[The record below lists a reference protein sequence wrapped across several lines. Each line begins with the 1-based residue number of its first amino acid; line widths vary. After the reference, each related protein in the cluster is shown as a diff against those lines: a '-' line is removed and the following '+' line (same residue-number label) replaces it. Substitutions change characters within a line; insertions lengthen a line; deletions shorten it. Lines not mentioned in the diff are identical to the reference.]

1 MQPTPLDANLHR
13 KLVFQNHAPHPHRKQ
28 NFDFFNFHDINISKQ
43 IEFVLFLSPSGI
55 AFSPMTCAHLS
66 LRAPLVK
73 PLMHKNLAF
82 LFECLFYDPL
92 TSPLKWIFMIL
103 HENASCPR
111 RGALFCFFALS
122 RRGLEF
128 TPKCISGAPFVDL
141 AGDFPPNNIAPRCS
155 RKHNFNFWAKTDE
168 KFAFRFS
175 PLPRSWK
182 SMCKFC
188 DFLIIFQKNASG
200 LGAEHIFES
209 QVHKFRCPNGSLVG
223 PINAKCGPGC
233 LLWLCLNY
241 SQWSI
246 WVKKIMPGG
255 N

>member
-1 MQPTPLDANLHR
+1 MPLGANLHR

-28 NFDFFNFHDINISKQ
+28 NFDFFNFHDININKQ
-43 IEFVLFLSPSGI
+43 IEFAPFLSPSGI
-55 AFSPMTCAHLS
+55 AFSPMNCAHLS

-155 RKHNFNFWAKTDE
+155 RKHNFNFWTKRT
-168 KFAFRFS
+168 K
-175 PLPRSWK
+175 K
-182 SMCKFC
+182 SHSV
-188 DFLIIFQKNASG
+188 FLIFTVLENQWASFMISQYIF
-200 LGAEHIFES
+200 
-209 QVHKFRCPNGSLVG
+209 
-223 PINAKCGPGC
+223 
-233 LLWLCLNY
+233 
-241 SQWSI
+241 
-246 WVKKIMPGG
+246 KKTVPTLS
-255 N
+255 

>member
-1 MQPTPLDANLHR
+1 MQHVPLGANLHR

-141 AGDFPPNNIAPRCS
+141 AGDFPPKNIAPRCS

-168 KFAFRFS
+168 TNPIQFS
-175 PLPRSWK
+175 FFSRPWK
-182 SMCKFC
+182 SVCKFY
-188 DFLIIFQKNASG
+188 DLFILVQKNASC
-200 LGAEHIFES
+200 LGVEHIFES
-209 QVHKFRCPNGSLVG
+209 QVHEFRCPPLVFTPTWRVSNWLRGTPLSLT
-223 PINAKCGPGC
+223 K
-233 LLWLCLNY
+233 Y
-241 SQWSI
+241 
-246 WVKKIMPGG
+246 
-255 N
+255 